1 VSEVDEKIRI
11 SPFSKDPAK
20 VMVFG
25 VVGSN
30 GKKCPIIFVP
40 NGKKITADSY
50 QALLRRHV
58 MPCLSTMYLEGN
70 YMFQQD
76 SAPLKKTWQCIGS
89 LATVFAGSESTRLQH
104 LWRITV
110 KGQRH
115 CPRKH

>member
-11 SPFSKDPAK
+11 SPFSKAPAK

-50 QALLRRHV
+50 QALLRWHV

-76 SAPLKKTWQCIGS
+76 SAPL
-89 LATVFAGSESTRLQH
+89 R
-104 LWRITV
+104 
-110 KGQRH
+110 
-115 CPRKH
+115 